1 MANLFHRSRITDLV
15 LFFLA
20 PWSMMLRVELDMQH
34 AVFLKS
40 LDGKLYL
47 APIPKDVQ
55 HVLDVGEF

>member
-1 MANLFHRSRITDLV
+1 
-15 LFFLA
+15 
-20 PWSMMLRVELDMQH
+20 MMLRVELDMQH